1 MPIWLPAW
9 LLVRQASFPIA
20 VPFRLPAVAA
30 RGGPLHVSAELTG
43 GAVTLLGLGI
53 LTLAGIRGSGGI
65 RGIGRR
71 RSSARG

>member
-1 MPIWLPAW
+1 M
-9 LLVRQASFPIA
+9 
-20 VPFRLPAVAA
+20 
-30 RGGPLHVSAELTG
+30 SAELTG